1 MPIGF
6 TLNSS
11 TGLLSG
17 TTATVQTVLLTIQ
30 LTDAIN
36 DIPATQNYLLTITT
50 VMLTGETLPPANVGV
65 LYQQDISGQA
75 SGGTLP
81 YTFSLVSYTSPGG
94 NTWTVN
100 SAGVISGTPISAAT
114 GFVFGV
120 SPFGTSS
127 F

>member
-36 DIPATQNYLLTITT
+36 DLPATQNYLLTITS
-50 VMLTGETLPPANVGV
+50 VMLTGETLPNATVGV
-65 LYQQDISGQA
+65 LYQQNISGQA
-75 SGGTLP
+75 TGGTPP
-81 YTFSLVSYTSPGG
+81 YTFSLVSYVSGSG
-94 NTWTVN
+94 NVWTV
-100 SAGVISGTPISAAT
+100 SAAGVISGTPVGAST
-114 GFVFGV
+114 GFVFGQ
-120 SPFGTSS
+120 SPFGTTG